1 MAFRF
6 QRKLIATAAAM
17 LPALLG
23 ATPAAAN
30 FFWKA
35 PDMRGTPVRGDE
47 PDLGY
52 SLPGAT
58 PAELEAGLVWSMRAG
73 LNVGALQCQF
83 DPTLLTLNQYN
94 HMLDHHRAELGR
106 AFATLTNYFKRV
118 NKKGWQMQLDQFGT
132 RTYSGYST
140 VGAQLTFCEA
150 ASAIGRDAV
159 FTCKGQFHTLAA
171 NRMREL
177 RNSLVRAGEQQFRF
191 WIPPTTVSFPP
202 LDDRCWKKEQLTP
215 KCRKAW
221 AGA

>member
-6 QRKLIATAAAM
+6 HRRLIAAAAL
-17 LPALLG
+17 LPTLLMT
-23 ATPAAAN
+23 TPAAAN

-35 PDMRGTPVRGDE
+35 PDLRGAPVNGSE
-47 PDLGY
+47 PDLGF

-58 PAELEAGLVWSMRAG
+58 PAELEAGLVWSMRSG

-83 DPTLLTLNQYN
+83 DPTLLTMNQYN
-94 HMLDHHRAELGR
+94 HLLDHHRVELGK
-106 AFATLTNYFKRV
+106 AFATLTNYFKRT

-150 ASAIGRDAV
+150 ASDIGRAAV
-159 FTCKGQFHTLAA
+159 FTHKGQFHTLAE

-177 RNSLVRAGEQQFRF
+177 RNSLIRAGEQQFRF
-191 WIPPTTVSFPP
+191 WIPPTTVYFPQ
-202 LDDRCWKKEQLTP
+202 LDDRCWKKDQLVA
-215 KCRKAW
+215 KCRRR
-221 AGA
+221 